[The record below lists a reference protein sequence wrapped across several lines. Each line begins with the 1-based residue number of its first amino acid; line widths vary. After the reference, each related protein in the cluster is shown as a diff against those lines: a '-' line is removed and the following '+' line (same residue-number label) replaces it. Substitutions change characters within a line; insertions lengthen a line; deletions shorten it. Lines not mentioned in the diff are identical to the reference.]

1 MATWL
6 PPGTP
11 VAGTVVPWVRGEGYA
26 RSVPKTDAVRLHAC
40 HLVAMATAGVEMW
53 VKRVRGR
60 VRGRSAVQY
69 VIL

>member
-11 VAGTVVPWVRGEGYA
+11 VAGTVVPWGRGKGYA
-26 RSVPKTDAVRLHAC
+26 GSVPKTGAVRLHAC

-53 VKRVRGR
+53 VKRV
-60 VRGRSAVQY
+60 
-69 VIL
+69 